1 MTAELRAGA
10 STPPALAS
18 RSTGPGKRRISR
30 LFIYLGAMLLGL
42 WTMGPVLFAFWNS
55 LIASPYSS
63 GRFLA
68 NYLDLL
74 SGTTASNNG
83 GTDAGTQLLPAIGQ
97 SLLVASVL
105 VVFNLLVGG
114 IAAFGMSF
122 YAFRGSQAFYLMVV
136 ATRVIPAL
144 AIIGPFFV
152 AFRTVGIL
160 NTPWALMISYN
171 VFTLPLTIMIL
182 RNYFDQLPRSIEEAA
197 VIDGASRLRI
207 VSIII
212 APLAKPGLTACGV
225 LIFLEA
231 WSEFFYSLVLTNRL
245 TVPPLLASFQS
256 AEQFD
261 WHGLAAATVVSL
273 IPPITLAIMFQK
285 NVVSSLVAGYTK

>member
-1 MTAELRAGA
+1 
-10 STPPALAS
+10 
-18 RSTGPGKRRISR
+18 
-30 LFIYLGAMLLGL
+30 MLLGL